1 MSEYTLSAQY
11 TLNAH
16 AWLRYHATR
25 YVRDYGFVL
34 VPLWEGQGPN
44 APYIKWK
51 IDGPNKDGLVD
62 TVEKIDRYWP
72 DASQVNRRTPRYGIA
87 IACGPSG
94 IVAIDFDTKHKDY
107 GQVGGHMDMTGPAL
121 LDLLTDTFRQKTRS
135 GGTHMLYRYD
145 HTVEPIICA
154 TNKLVTGVDVKGHRG
169 LLAMAPTQIYTTREV
184 PSTNGKAPVK
194 HAILPGKIGH
204 EIRGQYELTDP
215 RVPAPLP
222 ASLLDA
228 ILEMQGQKKKPST
241 HKLATIVPTHTVT
254 TSTDTGKASAD
265 HYFDKAVGNGT
276 TGQRNETGLWL
287 CLQLRDL
294 GLSESDIRKYAYTYV
309 GRVGNGTYTTDE
321 IDATIDQVMGQQP
334 RSPAYIR
341 SHTDDPVGPLTD
353 ADIDAID
360 DAMTRTKE
368 DDPYNHTGD
377 TPIGPQNGN
386 GAVRRGN
393 APSLPAYAHID
404 DQVGVDACPWLD
416 DYVDHSCTWSTRA
429 WSSFHTAVGLWI
441 LSTIAARRI
450 MVEGGAGQLH
460 HTGLF
465 LLLTAPTSTYAKTT
479 TARIGL
485 DTINDAGLSHLLLPD
500 DLTPQALVR
509 RMSATSVEMP
519 TSVTPKT
526 KDDAIHTLQ
535 FAGQRGWIYEEFGS
549 KVTAMMNDASNHSE
563 YKRLF
568 RVIFDSLPAFETE
581 TLTRGNEKIYRPY
594 IALLGMQTPADLVR
608 YAGKNNSLWNDGFW
622 PRFIFASPP
631 QETAADYTTAPSG
644 KRSTPRHLIAPLR
657 NWHLAMRIPSSVESI
672 ESTELTI
679 QEIKQGKKPKEKYVI
694 TKDPEMHPETVITW
708 DVDARDARDRYDQA
722 MFNMSKGIPEDL
734 RGLYARQP
742 NKALRIAGLFASM
755 AGSSTITLSHY
766 ARAQAIMEIFRTEL
780 HHVYDTTTTTTVDT
794 GARKIEDK
802 LIQLIGA
809 NVTGVTKRDIYRRSH
824 LDTATV
830 EKTLQQ
836 LQDNGIVTR
845 TNGPKTATYT
855 LSTTYD

>member
-1 MSEYTLSAQY
+1 
-11 TLNAH
+11 
-16 AWLRYHATR
+16 
-25 YVRDYGFVL
+25 
-34 VPLWEGQGPN
+34 
-44 APYIKWK
+44 
-51 IDGPNKDGLVD
+51 
-62 TVEKIDRYWP
+62 
-72 DASQVNRRTPRYGIA
+72 
-87 IACGPSG
+87 
-94 IVAIDFDTKHKDY
+94 
-107 GQVGGHMDMTGPAL
+107 
-121 LDLLTDTFRQKTRS
+121 
-135 GGTHMLYRYD
+135 
-145 HTVEPIICA
+145 
-154 TNKLVTGVDVKGHRG
+154 
-169 LLAMAPTQIYTTREV
+169 
-184 PSTNGKAPVK
+184 
-194 HAILPGKIGH
+194 
-204 EIRGQYELTDP
+204 
-215 RVPAPLP
+215 
-222 ASLLDA
+222 
-228 ILEMQGQKKKPST
+228 
-241 HKLATIVPTHTVT
+241 
-254 TSTDTGKASAD
+254 
-265 HYFDKAVGNGT
+265 
-276 TGQRNETGLWL
+276 
-287 CLQLRDL
+287 
-294 GLSESDIRKYAYTYV
+294 
-309 GRVGNGTYTTDE
+309 
-321 IDATIDQVMGQQP
+321 
-334 RSPAYIR
+334 
-341 SHTDDPVGPLTD
+341 
-353 ADIDAID
+353 
-360 DAMTRTKE
+360 
-368 DDPYNHTGD
+368 
-377 TPIGPQNGN
+377 
-386 GAVRRGN
+386 
-393 APSLPAYAHID
+393 
-404 DQVGVDACPWLD
+404 
-416 DYVDHSCTWSTRA
+416 
-429 WSSFHTAVGLWI
+429 
-441 LSTIAARRI
+441 

-465 LLLTAPTSTYAKTT
+465 MLLTAPTSTYAKTT

-485 DTINDAGLSHLLLPD
+485 DAINDAGLSHLLLPD

-679 QEIKQGKKPKEKYVI
+679 QEIKQGKKPKDKYVI
-694 TKDPEMHPETVITW
+694 TKDPDMHPETIITW
-708 DVDARDARDRYDQA
+708 DVDARDAMDRYDRA

-734 RGLYARQP
+734 RGLYARQT

-755 AGSSTITLSHY
+755 AGSTTITLSHY